1 VERPGAGHGRQ
12 SIDHAY
18 TQDEKPE
25 KRGQTSVSLPDW
37 HAAQYIA
44 AGYSPQERRWM
55 GTLSAAQQADE
66 FHEVGINMSHCGV
79 VRIARAGEEG
89 FSLGRAGAVV
99 VQHQVPD
106 RDQTYK
112 IVPGADRQVAK
123 SELLHHEQAIFDCLF
138 RRDRSWV
145 GRHYL

>member
-1 VERPGAGHGRQ
+1 
-12 SIDHAY
+12 
-18 TQDEKPE
+18 
-25 KRGQTSVSLPDW
+25 
-37 HAAQYIA
+37 
-44 AGYSPQERRWM
+44 M

-123 SELLHHEQAIFDCLF
+123 FSIVSSGETV
-138 RRDRSWV
+138 R
-145 GRHYL
+145 G